1 MSKTR
6 QAVIANLTFVL
17 GQMDELKSN
26 VNDTLRYIKQNPEQ
40 WDTNEEDPLL
50 KSELNEDEEETQ
62 E

>member
-40 WDTNEEDPLL
+40 WDTNEEVAPL
-50 KSELNEDEEETQ
+50 KSELKEDEEETQ

>member
-40 WDTNEEDPLL
+40 WDTNEEDQLST
-50 KSELNEDEEETQ
+50 SELKEDEEETQ